1 MNARA
6 NHSCVVLRSGG
17 KLQVLDETR
26 LDEIDRLRASDGT
39 LVWLDI
45 ADPQDDDIGLLE
57 REFGLHALAV
67 EDLRKRRQRPK
78 MDTYRDQH
86 VIVTYEVLARA
97 DERPTDERPTDGRP
111 IDGRP
116 IDERPYD
123 LAEIHLFAGKGYLV
137 SVHWADSPAL
147 DDVRGRLQQ
156 RAEAIGDSAG
166 ALLYAVL
173 DAVVDGY
180 FPLLDGLSDRIDTLE
195 EQIVSGEQSRASLR
209 DVLLIKRELLELR
222 RVLAPQRDVAN
233 QLLRRDVGL
242 IDDAAAPYYQDL
254 YDHLIRVLESVDLYR
269 DLVSATLDANLS
281 VTSNN
286 LNTVMKRLTALTVVL
301 ILPTL
306 VASIYGMNFQF
317 IPGLD
322 SPVGFWAS
330 LIGMGLLMLIA
341 AAYFKVKDWF

>member
-1 MNARA
+1 MTDLGGLTAPDAERLHSPAMNGRA
-6 NHSCVVLRSGG
+6 NHSCVVLHSGG
-17 KLQVLDETR
+17 KLQVLDEAR
-26 LDEIDRLRASDGT
+26 LDEIDRLRATDGN

-45 ADPQDDDIGLLE
+45 ADPQDDDIRLLE

-86 VIVTYEVLARA
+86 VIVTYEVLAG
-97 DERPTDERPTDGRP
+97 TDERA
-111 IDGRP
+111 
-116 IDERPYD
+116 YD
-123 LAEIHLFAGKGYLV
+123 LAEIHLVAGKGYLV

-147 DDVRGRLQQ
+147 GDVRARLER
-156 RAEAIGDSAG
+156 RAEAVGDSAG
-166 ALLYAVL
+166 TLLYAVL

-195 EQIVSGEQSRASLR
+195 EQIVSGEQGRATLR

-242 IDDAAAPYYQDL
+242 IDDAAAPYYRDL

-269 DLVSATLDANLS
+269 DLVSASLDANLS

-330 LIGMGLLMLIA
+330 LIGMGLLMVIA